1 MTNLKNGLVAL
12 GMVVVCYVVAT
23 LIVCYVA
30 PWSAL
35 ADSLTGPLTLQ
46 GNLTVAGNIHSTLDG
61 DFDNNLNVDGD
72 TVIDGSCDMN
82 TALADTFKAASGTSF
97 NVRAADGQ
105 DDAVLDTYQLTVDG
119 TSTLTGVVTA
129 TAGVVGDLT
138 GSVTTE
144 VALKG
149 NLPSAKSA
157 IGVLDG
163 RLYRNAAGDSGW
175 MATDADS
182 TWIQMWP

>member
-1 MTNLKNGLVAL
+1 MSNLRNGLVAF
-12 GMVVVCYVVAT
+12 GMVVICYVVAT
-23 LIVCYVA
+23 AIVCYVA
-30 PWSAL
+30 PTSAF
-35 ADSLTGPLTLQ
+35 ADSLSGPLTLQ

-82 TALADTFKAASGTSF
+82 TAVADTFKPGSGTSF
-97 NVRAADGQ
+97 YIRAADGQ

-129 TAGVVGDLT
+129 AAGFVGDLT

-149 NLPSAKSA
+149 NLPSDKSA
-157 IGVLDG
+157 IAALDG
-163 RLYRNAAGDSGW
+163 RLYRNASGDTGW
-175 MATDADS
+175 IATDADS
-182 TWIQMWP
+182 TWVQMWP